1 MKFFVYS
8 PLVLYTKKR
17 PAIASLSLQIFSAC
31 LCFVEIRGIHH
42 RNLIAVNAVLQQVC
56 TMLELDC
63 LHDGLAV
70 VFLLFV
76 LHDCLPYFFKI
87 FLP

>member
-1 MKFFVYS
+1 MQ
-8 PLVLYTKKR
+8 KKAR
-17 PAIASLSLQIFSAC
+17 CREPFPAIFSAS
-31 LCFVEIRGIHH
+31 LYVVEIRGIHH

-56 TMLELDC
+56 AVLELDG

-76 LHDCLPYFFKI
+76 LHGFLPYFFKT